1 MENMTKTNNE
11 KLNME
16 HDNPEQNEI
25 GGSLHGFER
34 KLEKRQNV
42 L

>member
-1 MENMTKTNNE
+1 METTTKSNTE

-16 HDNPEQNEI
+16 HDNPKQNEI